1 MKSYHNFNFDPF
13 FRYDFGDVPPSS
25 SENSPPPLPN
35 RLLGSGK
42 GSAFQKVNNTSNVI
56 ISGSGGSVLSNVTIN
71 GHNSSSNNSTTSSPS
86 IYQHP
91 PPPKQVCTLWFDNIY
106 NFNAWIMSYSKCW
119 NWRRILKLESNLE
132 TLFSFNFQLK
142 KTATIFCF
150 LGHH

>member
-91 PPPKQVCTLWFDNIY
+91 PPPKQVCTLWFDDFLNLQCADHVILE
-106 NFNAWIMSYSKCW
+106 M
-119 NWRRILKLESNLE
+119 LKLVSNIE
-132 TLFSFNFQLK
+132 IFVTFWNLFFF
-142 KTATIFCF
+142 
-150 LGHH
+150 